1 MVEKDCEVTEKI
13 KNTAKTVDKMGGM
26 TKKLIEGVED

>member
-1 MVEKDCEVTEKI
+1 MVERDCEVTEKT
-13 KNTAKTVDKMGGM
+13 KNTAKTVNKTGGM